1 MPALLDG
8 KRLMPDVKP
17 TPEVSSSAD
26 CLWGLILASPIVSV
40 GCRLFRDARL
50 PTVTLA
56 QAFFSG
62 SLAANRS
69 GIAGQDAPFIAF
81 PL

>member
-26 CLWGLILASPIVSV
+26 LLWEVMLGSRIVSV
-40 GCRLFRDARL
+40 GCRFLRDAGTASHSHSHSDVFQR
-50 PTVTLA
+50 
-56 QAFFSG
+56 
-62 SLAANRS
+62 
-69 GIAGQDAPFIAF
+69 F
-81 PL
+81 PGRKSPV